1 MQGGGAED
9 PLSCTVCTMED
20 TRQAETT
27 ALRLRLTRAGFTPLP
42 LYGKAPPNKK
52 NNKRRSM
59 TEWEQTDNVTREM
72 IEMWGKTWP
81 DAGNTGVL
89 TKQMP
94 TIDVDINN
102 EEAARAVEDH
112 VREHFEERGY
122 VLSRIGQ
129 PPKRA
134 MPFRT
139 DEPFDKITINLIAAN
154 GSEEEK
160 IEFLSDGQQVVV
172 AGIHPDT
179 KQPYRWHSGEPGQI
193 ARHDLPYIREDEAQ
207 HLVDEIIE
215 LLVRDF
221 NYQRAPMRPRRKS
234 NGGKGFTIDTRSGA
248 ADWQYLIDNI
258 RAGRELHDS
267 LRDLAAKLIA
277 SGMSAG
283 AAVNH
288 LRALMEGSTEPHD
301 ERWQE
306 RYEDIPRLVDSAENL
321 REANKPTNDPSAAQ
335 AASQATAASDLAP
348 YTVGQTLEVFEHW
361 LILRD
366 PTPVYAVLGA
376 VAANLLPGDPVWLGI
391 IGPPS
396 SAKTEVLN
404 SISMLPNV
412 VQAATLT
419 AAALLSGTPKKQ
431 HDKGAKGGLLRQI
444 GDFGIISLKDFG
456 SILSMHT
463 ETRGEVL
470 AALREIYDGA
480 WTRHLGTDGGKTLA
494 WKGKVG
500 LVFGA
505 TGVIDSHYAVI
516 GAMGDRFLLSRLA
529 PAGRGQFDRALQ
541 HAGAATEQM
550 RKDFA
555 GAVAHLFAGRR
566 PEPQPISREEV
577 EQIDRTISL
586 VVRLRGAIERDRQTR
601 DIEAVYGAEGT
612 ARIGLTLERLLAGLD
627 TLGVARETALA
638 VVEKIALD
646 SVPPTRRRAYEYL
659 RDGNKA
665 AASTPT
671 IAAALALPTNTV
683 RRVLEELAAYR
694 LIERRTQGAGKAD
707 LWAALDW
714 ENEPEEAA

>member
-1 MQGGGAED
+1 MQAGSLAFF
-9 PLSCTVCTMED
+9 VAMED
-20 TRQAETT
+20 TQQQTNTT
-27 ALRLRLTRAGFTPLP
+27 ALRLRLVLAGYTPVP
-42 LYGKAPPNKK
+42 LYGKAPPIYGK
-52 NNKRRSM
+52 NNKRKGLAD
-59 TEWEQTDNVTREM
+59 WEKLDNVTREQ
-72 IEMWGKTWP
+72 IEMWARTWP
-81 DAGNTGVL
+81 DAVNTGVL
-89 TKQMP
+89 TQLMP
-94 TIDVDINN
+94 TLDIDIIN
-102 EEAARAVEDH
+102 EEAARTIEDH

-122 VLSRIGQ
+122 VLSRIGN

-134 MPFRT
+134 IPFRT
-139 DEPFDKITINLIAAN
+139 DEPFDKITVNLIAAN
-154 GSEEEK
+154 GSGGEK

-172 AGIHPDT
+172 AGIHPKT
-179 KQPYRWHSGEPGQI
+179 RQAYRWHGGEPGQI
-193 ARHDLPYIREDEAQ
+193 AREDLPYIREEEAQ
-207 HLVDEIIE
+207 RLVDEIVE
-215 LLVRDF
+215 LLARNF
-221 NYQRAPMRPRRKS
+221 NYQRAPERPRKRRAG
-234 NGGKGFTIDTRSGA
+234 NGKGFFFESGA
-248 ADWQYLIDNI
+248 EDWQYLLDNI
-258 RAGRELHDS
+258 REGRELHDS

-277 SGMSAG
+277 SGMAAG

-288 LRALMEGSTEPHD
+288 LRALMEGSGEPHD

-321 REANKPTNDPSAAQ
+321 QEANKPTNGPAAQ
-335 AASQATAASDLAP
+335 AASQAAAASDLAP
-348 YTVGQTLEVFEHW
+348 YTIEQTLEVFEHW

-550 RKDFA
+550 RKDLA

-566 PEPQPISREEV
+566 PEPQPISPEEV